1 MAELMT
7 NPDRM
12 AELYD
17 HLVRMESAIP
27 YLYCDNVGLV
37 TVAIG
42 FLVDQRGAADSVGE
56 GQARTLANRNDVTFT
71 LNGAAVG
78 ANDVVNDWKRVK
90 AYGRAHPGVG
100 AGSYRTVAQLRISNQ
115 TMRNLTYGRVTDF
128 ANTLYSRRPFIRE
141 HDPYVAMALLDARYN
156 PAGVA
161 LYTAQN
167 PDIPRMW
174 NALNPYHR
182 DFDPNRAVELFES
195 IWANK
200 TNVAARYIQRHF
212 LRVQWMR
219 QGFEE
224 MGLMV

>member
-1 MAELMT
+1 MT

-90 AYGRAHPGVG
+90 TYGRAHPGVG
-100 AGSYRTVAQLRISNQ
+100 AGSY
-115 TMRNLTYGRVTDF
+115 
-128 ANTLYSRRPFIRE
+128 
-141 HDPYVAMALLDARYN
+141 
-156 PAGVA
+156 
-161 LYTAQN
+161 
-167 PDIPRMW
+167 
-174 NALNPYHR
+174 
-182 DFDPNRAVELFES
+182 
-195 IWANK
+195 
-200 TNVAARYIQRHF
+200 
-212 LRVQWMR
+212 
-219 QGFEE
+219 
-224 MGLMV
+224 